1 MKTINTKKVYGE
13 TPKNAFEASDM
24 AIKAQNELVSALH
37 IMISIIEYPNDVD
50 IHKHRIEQFLND
62 FCDETDAK

>member
-1 MKTINTKKVYGE
+1 MEINTKKVYGE

-24 AIKAQNELVSALH
+24 MIKAQNDLVSALH
-37 IMISIIEYPNDVD
+37 IMISIIQYPDDMD
-50 IHKHRIEQFLND
+50 IHRQRIELFLND